1 MIPEDDVPEIAPN
14 ELLARFILHSNE
26 MRNDGSVTDK
36 LFLPYKQ
43 VELSVNRH
51 RQASIDETWAVAD
64 KIAVDRGK
72 KLYGRADIKSDSC
85 RFEPLIVSKDP
96 IIPGN
101 PNHAVI
107 NGFPPP
113 PRKEDQMAIA
123 KKLAAE
129 IVGDWIPRPSE

>member
-26 MRNDGSVTDK
+26 MRKDGSVTEK

-51 RQASIDETWAVAD
+51 RQATTEETWSIGA

-72 KLYGRADIKSDSC
+72 KLYGRADVKTDSC
-85 RFEPLIVSKDP
+85 RFEPLSVLKDP

-101 PNHAVI
+101 PNHALIV
-107 NGFPPP
+107 GFPPP

-123 KKLAAE
+123 KRLAAE
-129 IVGDWIPRPSE
+129 IVGNWIPSPSE